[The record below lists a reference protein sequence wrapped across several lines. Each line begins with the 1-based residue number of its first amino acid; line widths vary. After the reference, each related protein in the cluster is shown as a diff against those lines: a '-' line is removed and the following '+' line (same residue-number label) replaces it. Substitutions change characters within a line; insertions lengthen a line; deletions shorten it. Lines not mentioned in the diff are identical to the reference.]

1 MTSFTYSA
9 GPARVVFGS
18 GTLTSLADEV
28 RALGG
33 SRVLLMGGGRRALAV
48 SPLGSLLAAEFDGAV
63 MHTPVEVTE
72 KALTVLRQ
80 QDVDCLV
87 AVGGGSAIGLAK
99 ALALRTDLPQVVVP
113 TTYAGSEVTP
123 VLGQTADGRKTTLRS
138 PAVLPETIVY
148 DVDLTVDLPVAM
160 SVTSGINAMAHAVE
174 ALYSPDANPVTDQL
188 ALDAIRRLADALPKI
203 VAGPADLAAR
213 SDALQAAWLAG
224 TCLGAVRMGLHHK
237 LCHAMGGSFGLPHAE
252 THTVILPHVMARQS
266 PEVMS
271 RIASALGVGDAAT
284 GVYDLVVELGGPTAL
299 RDLGLAESDIAE
311 VDADPDVQA
320 LLREA
325 WSGTRPPQRG
335 LPDVRKLTA
344 QVVASFDGAAPRV
357 RCLLQDLVRTL
368 HSYVLRNDLTE
379 PEWSYAIDFLTRTG
393 QITTETRQEFIL
405 LSDTL
410 GVSSVVDVLTNSRTP
425 DTTPS
430 AVLGPFY
437 TEGPPERPHGFDIA
451 DGLPGTPL
459 WSDIQVL
466 DTHGSPV
473 ADAVVDVWQ
482 SNEDGFYDVQ
492 LPDLDGPVL
501 RARLRT
507 DAEGRLTFWTI
518 LPAPYPIPADG
529 PVGAM
534 LDAVGRHPFRAPHLH
549 FMIAKP
555 GFHTLVTQLFVA
567 GGEYLDSDTVFGV
580 KDSLIVD
587 FPARQG
593 PAPDG
598 RPLSE
603 WRRVDFVFH
612 ISRSTDDV

>member
-18 GTLTSLADEV
+18 GTLSLLADEV

-33 SRVLLMGGGRRALAV
+33 SRVLLIGGRRRTLAASAL
-48 SPLGSLLAAEFDGAV
+48 GELLAAEFDGAA
-63 MHTPVEVTE
+63 MHTPVDVTE
-72 KALTVLRQ
+72 KALVVLREH
-80 QDVDCLV
+80 DVDCLV

-123 VLGQTADGRKTTLRS
+123 VLGQTSAGRKTTLRS

-203 VAGPADLAAR
+203 VADPKDLTAR

-237 LCHAMGGSFGLPHAE
+237 LCHTLGGSFGLPHAE
-252 THTVILPHVMARQS
+252 THTVVLPHVMARQS

-299 RDLGLAESDIAE
+299 SDLGLAESDIDK
-311 VDADPDVQA
+311 VDGDPDVQA

-344 QVVASFDGAAPRV
+344 QVVGSFDSAAPRV
-357 RCLLQDLVRTL
+357 RSLLQDLVRTL

-379 PEWSYAIDFLTRTG
+379 PEWLYAIDFLTRTG

-451 DGLPGTPL
+451 DGMPGTPL
-459 WSDIQVL
+459 WSDVQIL

-473 ADAVVDVWQ
+473 ADAIVDVWQ

-501 RARLRT
+501 RARFRT
-507 DAEGRLTFWTI
+507 DTEGKLTFWTI
-518 LPAPYPIPADG
+518 LPSAYPIPADG

-534 LDAVGRHPFRAPHLH
+534 LDAVGRHPFRAPHVH

-580 KDSLIVD
+580 KDGLIVD
-587 FPARQG
+587 FPAQQG
-593 PAPDG
+593 PTPDG
-598 RPLSE
+598 RPLPE

-612 ISRSTDDV
+612 ISQEH